1 MLKLLGIE
9 RNLGFLTLK
18 VTLRIMYCMLKP
30 KYRPNKNAKIHKTMI
45 IKTNKTAIVIP
56 AFSASVNSLLELGT
70 IRSISDQKQTQ
81 Y

>member
-1 MLKLLGIE
+1 MLKLLGID

-18 VTLRIMYCMLKP
+18 VTLRIMLKP

-70 IRSISDQKQTQ
+70 IRSISNQKQTQ